1 MGKQFPRGMPI
12 SIQGDRSL
20 DSGLDEKEALLL
32 RFIGKNGEPV
42 VMLLDLAELDLKDSV
57 DGSSPDALAQCSFKC
72 YERALDELDKRL
84 GQHLNGG
91 TWRKALVNSPLDG
104 ASV

>member
-1 MGKQFPRGMPI
+1 M
-12 SIQGDRSL
+12 
-20 DSGLDEKEALLL
+20 DEKEALLL

-57 DGSSPDALAQCSFKC
+57 DGSSPDAQCSFKC

-91 TWRKALVNSPLDG
+91 TWRKALVNSSLDG

>member
-1 MGKQFPRGMPI
+1 MPI

-42 VMLLDLAELDLKDSV
+42 MLLDLAELDLKDSV
-57 DGSSPDALAQCSFKC
+57 DGSSPDAQCSFKC
-72 YERALDELDKRL
+72 YERALDELD
-84 GQHLNGG
+84 
-91 TWRKALVNSPLDG
+91 
-104 ASV
+104 